1 MQKKQPVYLIDGSA
15 YIYRAYHAI
24 TPLSNSK
31 GLPTHAVYGFINIL
45 NRVIREKKPQFM
57 AIAFDMKGPVF
68 RHEVYADYKA
78 NRPPMPEDLACQL
91 PYIRKVSKAMNIL
104 CLEQQGM
111 EADDLIASAAIQL
124 SKNKQ
129 PVVIVSGDKDLL
141 QLVDDTIILWEPMAD
156 RLMDREAVQAKYNV
170 SPEKL
175 NDLFALI
182 GDSSDNVPGVPG
194 VGPKTADKLINEF
207 STLDGLY
214 ENIGQL
220 SKKKLKEKLITFKD
234 QAFLSK
240 KLIALKKDL
249 VVPDSSEHYR
259 LPEPNQEELH
269 DLYSELEFNR
279 LLKSSTPIR
288 AMDTSHFHLVNSEE
302 LLVNVMS
309 RLDTSSAIIIDTE
322 TTSLDALTADL
333 VGISLCV
340 DTTEA
345 WYIPVAH
352 RDDEGARRVG
362 QLPLETVLSSLRPLL
377 ENPDIAK
384 TGHNIKYDFQ
394 VLKNHGVTLQ
404 GPLRDTMVASYL
416 LNPSRRSHKLDD
428 LATEHLN
435 IRLTEFKEVTAKDKR
450 PDAFSYVDLEAA
462 KNYSCEDV
470 AATLQLWDVFAPQL
484 DELHLKKLFEE
495 LEMPL
500 VPILVNMEE
509 AGILV
514 NKDLLSTM
522 STEFTEQLEH
532 LQRSIFDQAGEE
544 FNINS
549 PKQLGDILFEKL
561 HLPHGRKTKTG
572 YSTDVKVLTKLSAY
586 HELPA
591 AVLEHRTL
599 SKLKSTYVD
608 KLATLLNPDTDRVH
622 TSFNQTV
629 TATGRLSS
637 SNPNLQNIP
646 IRSKEG
652 QRIREAF
659 ISAPGKVLLAA
670 DYSQIDLRVLAHY
683 SQDQALL
690 AAFNSGNDVHSQTAA
705 EIFRVHPSLITP
717 EMRRVAK
724 SINFGIVYGMSAFGL
739 AGQLNISRKEAQT
752 FINRYFELYSGVKK
766 FMADVIE
773 QARRNGFVT
782 TLLHRRRMVPDINNK
797 SKTRREFA
805 ERTALNTPIQGTAAD
820 IIKVATLQADKL
832 LHHADLQAKLLL
844 QIHDELVFEVPL
856 EQIDRT
862 TSLVKD
868 AMENV
873 MDLSVPL
880 VVNIATGTNLA
891 ETK

>member
-1 MQKKQPVYLIDGSA
+1 MKKQEPIYLIDGSA

-24 TPLSNSK
+24 TPLSNSQ
-31 GLPTHAVYGFINIL
+31 GLPTHAVYGFINIM
-45 NRVIREKKPQFM
+45 NRVIREKNPQFM

-68 RHEVYADYKA
+68 RHEIYSDYKA
-78 NRPPMPEDLACQL
+78 NRPPMPDDLVCQL
-91 PYIRKVSKAMNIL
+91 PYIRKVSRAMNIL
-104 CLEQQGM
+104 CLEQEGV

-124 SKNKQ
+124 SKNDQ

-141 QLVDDTIILWEPMAD
+141 QLVSDHIVLWEPMAD
-156 RLMDREAVQAKYNV
+156 RLMDREAVTAKYNV
-170 SPEKL
+170 GPEKL

-207 STLDGLY
+207 STLAGLY
-214 ENIGQL
+214 ENIDTL
-220 SKKKLKEKLITFKD
+220 SKKKLKEKLIEFKD

-240 KLIALKKDL
+240 KLIALKEDL
-249 VVPDSSEHYR
+249 AVPDTSEQYR
-259 LPEPNQEELH
+259 LPEPNQEKLH
-269 DLYSELEFNR
+269 ALYTELEFSR
-279 LLKSSTPIR
+279 LLKSSTPTQT
-288 AMDTSHFHLVNSEE
+288 MDTSHFHLVTAKDKLKEVTTH
-302 LLVNVMS
+302 LHKA
-309 RLDTSSAIIIDTE
+309 SAIILDTE
-322 TTSLDALTADL
+322 TTSLDSLTAKL

-340 DTTEA
+340 DTNEA

-352 RDDEGARRVG
+352 KDAEGNLLPG
-362 QLPLETVLSSLRPLL
+362 QLSLHTVLTSLRPLL

-384 TGHNIKYDFQ
+384 TGHNLKYDFQ
-394 VLKNHGVTLQ
+394 VLKTHGVTLQ
-404 GPLRDTMVASYL
+404 GPLRDTMIASYL

-428 LATEHLN
+428 LATEHLGL
-435 IRLTEFKEVTAKDKR
+435 RLTEFKEVTAKDKR
-450 PDAFSYVDLEAA
+450 ADAFSYVELEAA
-462 KNYSCEDV
+462 NNYSCEDV
-470 AATLQLWDVFAPQL
+470 AATILLWELFAPQL
-484 DELHLKKLFEE
+484 DELELKKLFDE

-500 VPILVNMEE
+500 VPILAGMEE
-509 AGILV
+509 TGILV
-514 NKDLLSTM
+514 NKDILSTM
-522 STEFTEQLEH
+522 STEFAGQLEH
-532 LQRSIFDQAGEE
+532 LQKSIFDQAGEE

-599 SKLKSTYVD
+599 SKLKSAYVD
-608 KLATLLNPDTDRVH
+608 KLSTLLKKDSGRVH

-659 ISAPGKVLLAA
+659 ISPPGKILLAA

-683 SQDQALL
+683 SKDQALL
-690 AAFNSGNDVHSQTAA
+690 EAFTSGNDVHSQTAA

-766 FMADVIE
+766 FMADIIE
-773 QARRNGFVT
+773 QARQDGFVT

-820 IIKVATLQADKL
+820 IIKAATLQADKL
-832 LHHADLQAKLLL
+832 LHHAGLNAKLLL

-856 EQIDRT
+856 EEVDST

-873 MDLSVPL
+873 MELSVPL

>member
-659 ISAPGKVLLAA
+659 ISAPGKALLAA

>member
-1 MQKKQPVYLIDGSA
+1 
-15 YIYRAYHAI
+15 
-24 TPLSNSK
+24 
-31 GLPTHAVYGFINIL
+31 
-45 NRVIREKKPQFM
+45 
-57 AIAFDMKGPVF
+57 
-68 RHEVYADYKA
+68 
-78 NRPPMPEDLACQL
+78 
-91 PYIRKVSKAMNIL
+91 
-104 CLEQQGM
+104 
-111 EADDLIASAAIQL
+111 
-124 SKNKQ
+124 
-129 PVVIVSGDKDLL
+129 
-141 QLVDDTIILWEPMAD
+141 
-156 RLMDREAVQAKYNV
+156 
-170 SPEKL
+170 
-175 NDLFALI
+175 
-182 GDSSDNVPGVPG
+182 

-214 ENIGQL
+214 ENISQL
-220 SKKKLKEKLITFKD
+220 SKKKLKEKLIDFKD

-249 VVPDSSEHYR
+249 AVPDTCEQYR
-259 LPEPNQEELH
+259 LPEPNQEKLH
-269 DLYSELEFNR
+269 ALYTELEFSR
-279 LLKSSTPIR
+279 LLKSSTPAR
-288 AMDTSHFHLVNSEE
+288 AMDTSHFHLITSADKLEE
-302 LLVNVMS
+302 IITQLHKA
-309 RLDTSSAIIIDTE
+309 SAIILDTE
-322 TTSLDALTADL
+322 TTSLDSLTAEL

-340 DTTEA
+340 NTNEA

-352 RDDEGARRVG
+352 RNDEGSLLPG
-362 QLPLETVLSSLRPLL
+362 QLSPDTVLSSLRPIL
-377 ENPDIAK
+377 ESPDIAK

-394 VLKNHGVTLQ
+394 VLKTHGVILQ
-404 GPLRDTMVASYL
+404 GCLRDTMIASYL

-435 IRLTEFKEVTAKDKR
+435 LRLTEFKEVTKKDKR
-450 PDAFSYVDLEAA
+450 PDSFSYVGLEAA

-470 AATLQLWDVFAPQL
+470 AATIQLWDLFAPQL
-484 DELHLKKLFEE
+484 DELKLKKLFEE

-500 VPILVNMEE
+500 VPILARMEE

-514 NKDLLSTM
+514 NKDILSAM
-522 STEFTEQLEH
+522 SAEFAGQLER
-532 LQRSIFDQAGEE
+532 LKNIIFDQAGEE

-586 HELPA
+586 HELPG

-608 KLATLLNPDTDRVH
+608 KLATLLKKDTGRVH

-659 ISAPGKVLLAA
+659 ISAPGKTLLAA

-683 SQDQALL
+683 SKDTALL
-690 AAFNSGNDVHSQTAA
+690 EAFTSGNDVHSQTAA

-766 FMADVIE
+766 FMVDIIE
-773 QARRNGFVT
+773 QARQDGFIT
-782 TLLHRRRMVPDINNK
+782 SLLHRRRMLPDINSK

-820 IIKVATLQADKL
+820 IIKAATLQADKL
-832 LHHADLQAKLLL
+832 LQHADLKAKLLL

-856 EQIDRT
+856 KEIDST

-873 MDLSVPL
+873 MELSVPL